1 MRTTRFYLFILLSM
15 LLYSCSEKEY
25 EPCTL
30 SIQVTFPE
38 DYKTLPL
45 NEVKVTLTNKEQ
57 GNTYTSGCS
66 PEGIATFQVEGGYY
80 TAAVHYQTSSG
91 LIFSGRIESLSALPG
106 QSEITADLPLTRTQT
121 NALVIKEIY
130 YGGCPGTEGEG
141 YQTDQYVTIYN
152 NSGTT
157 VYLDGLCLAVVDP
170 PFSQQSP
177 WMKYTDMARIPINE
191 VTWQFPGSGKEY
203 PLTPGAETT
212 IATNAVDH
220 TGGDYKQINSVDLS
234 KVDWGFWDV
243 SFSKQNITPGVKPM
257 KLISNFNPK
266 LLMYS
271 FPPVGPTLML
281 FGMEN
286 TDVETY
292 ISDPANKEAR
302 PQSSNPNKYYLMIPR
317 GWVIDC
323 VECVENINQVP
334 FKRVPDI
341 LDSGA
346 AYIPNNPYTGKSLI
360 RKSSVDATGR
370 LVYQDTNNSTN
381 DMVVSTP
388 TLKK

>member
-1 MRTTRFYLFILLSM
+1 MRTTRFYLFILLSI
-15 LLYSCSEKEY
+15 LFYSCSEKEY
-25 EPCTL
+25 EACTL
-30 SIQVTFPE
+30 SIQVTLPE

-66 PEGIATFQVEGGYY
+66 TEGIAAFQVEGGYY
-80 TAAVHYQTSSG
+80 TASVHYQTSSG
-91 LIFSGRIESLSALPG
+91 VIFSGRIESLTALPG
-106 QSEITADLPLTRTQT
+106 QSGITANLPLARTQT

-130 YGGCPGTEGEG
+130 YGGCLGTEGEG
-141 YQTDQYVTIYN
+141 YQTDQYVIICN
-152 NSGTT
+152 NSEET

-170 PFSQQSP
+170 PSSLQSP
-177 WMKYTDMARIPINE
+177 WMKYTDMSRIPINE

-203 PLTPGAETT
+203 PLAPGAETT

-220 TGGDYKQINSVDLS
+220 TGGDYRQTNSVDLS

-243 SFSKQNITPGVKPM
+243 SFKKQNITHGVKPM

-292 ISDPANKEAR
+292 INNPANREAR
-302 PQSSNPNKYYLMIPR
+302 PKSSNQNKYYLMIPKE
-317 GWVIDC
+317 WVIDC
-323 VECVENINQVP
+323 VECVENVNQVP
-334 FKRVPDI
+334 FKRVPET

-360 RKSSVDATGR
+360 RKSSVNATGR
-370 LVYQDTNNSTN
+370 LIYLDTNNSTN
-381 DMVVSTP
+381 DMVVSIP